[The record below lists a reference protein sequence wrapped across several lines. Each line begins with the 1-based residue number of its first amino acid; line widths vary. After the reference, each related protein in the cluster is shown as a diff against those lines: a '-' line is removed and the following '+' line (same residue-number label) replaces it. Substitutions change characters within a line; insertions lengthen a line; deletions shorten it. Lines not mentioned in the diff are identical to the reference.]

1 MPLDK
6 YRHWVS
12 AIQSSHK
19 RPAYLMIADLIET
32 DIEKGFLQARDRL
45 PPLRELADL
54 LSLNYTTVTRAYR
67 EASNRGLID
76 SHPGSGSYV
85 KGKTSMLPL
94 RNGSNVEMTM
104 NLPPEIED
112 AVLLQR
118 IRDDANN
125 VLQGKGLTAL
135 LRYQDFGGG
144 PADKEAGALM
154 LGELIPR
161 PDVERILVCPG
172 IHSALVALLSLLC
185 GKKGTLCVGH
195 LVYPGL
201 KAIAAQIGVQLM
213 AVECDQDGPR
223 ISAIEA
229 LCKSKQIQA
238 LYVNPTIQNPTTLSM
253 PQRRREAIADL
264 ALRYSLPIIED
275 DAYGWVPERI
285 LSPIAARAP
294 ELTWYLN
301 GLSKCFG
308 AGCRTAYLYAP
319 NKTQAQRAAG
329 ALRALSVMASP
340 ITSTL
345 ATRWIQNGTVN
356 RAREV
361 QRQQSRERQR
371 LARTILASHHPVA
384 NPDGFHLWLPLPK
397 TLAMNPSDV
406 AVFLRNHGISAVAA
420 AAFCTDNNPPAAL
433 RLCLGGPVS
442 LPELEQ
448 RLLLL
453 QDVLQETVNVT
464 MI

>member
-1 MPLDK
+1 MPLEK
-6 YRHWVS
+6 YRHWVN
-12 AIQSSHK
+12 ALQSDSK
-19 RPAYLMIADLIET
+19 RPAYLLIADLIEA

-54 LSLNYTTVTRAYR
+54 LTLNYTTVTRAYK

-85 KGKTSMLPL
+85 KGKASMLPL

-104 NLPPEIED
+104 NLPPEIDD
-112 AVLLQR
+112 AATLQR
-118 IRDDANN
+118 IRDDVNN
-125 VLQGKGLTAL
+125 VLQGKTLTAL
-135 LRYQDFGGG
+135 LRYQDFGGS
-144 PADKEAGALM
+144 PADKDAGALL
-154 LGELIPR
+154 LGELLPR
-161 PDVERILVCPG
+161 PDIDRILVCPG

-185 GKKGTLCVGH
+185 GKNGTLCVGH

-201 KAIAAQIGVQLM
+201 KAIAAQIGVQLI
-213 AVECDQDGPR
+213 AVECDQDGPHIR
-223 ISAIEA
+223 AIEA
-229 LCKSKQIQA
+229 LCKSQQIQA
-238 LYVNPTIQNPTTLSM
+238 LYLNPTIQNPTTLTMSL
-253 PQRRREAIADL
+253 RRREAIADL
-264 ALRYSLPIIED
+264 ALRYSVPIIED
-275 DAYGWVPERI
+275 DAYGWVPACGME
-285 LSPIAARAP
+285 PVAVRAP
-294 ELTWYLN
+294 ELTWYVN

-319 NKTQAQRAAG
+319 NKIQAQRAAG

-340 ITSTL
+340 ITSAL
-345 ATRWIQNGTVN
+345 ATRWIQNGTVDRV
-356 RAREV
+356 RAQ
-361 QRQQSRERQR
+361 QRQQSRERQQ
-371 LARTILASHHPVA
+371 LARTILAPHHPQA

-397 TLAMNPSDV
+397 SLTLNPSDV

-442 LPELEQ
+442 LQELEQ

-453 QDVLQETVNVT
+453 RDVLQQTVNVS

>member
-1 MPLDK
+1 MPLEK

-12 AIQSSHK
+12 ALHSDNK
-19 RPAYLMIADLIET
+19 RPAYLMIADLIEA
-32 DIEKGFLQARDRL
+32 DIDKGFLQARDRL
-45 PPLRELADL
+45 PPLRDLADL
-54 LSLNYTTVTRAYR
+54 LSLNYTTVTRAYK

-76 SHPGSGSYV
+76 SHPGSGSYI
-85 KGKTSMLPL
+85 KGKASMLPL

-104 NLPPEIED
+104 NLPPEIDD
-112 AVLLQR
+112 ATTLQR
-118 IRDDANN
+118 IRDDVNN
-125 VLQGKGLTAL
+125 VLQGKALTAL

-144 PADKEAGALM
+144 PADKEAGALL
-154 LGELIPR
+154 LGELLPR

-172 IHSALVALLSLLC
+172 IHSALLALLSLLC
-185 GKKGTLCVGH
+185 GKNGTLCVGQ

-201 KAIAAQIGVQLM
+201 KAIAAQIGVQLI

-223 ISAIEA
+223 IRALEA
-229 LCKSKQIQA
+229 LCKSQQIQA
-238 LYVNPTIQNPTTLSM
+238 LYLNPTIQNPTTLTM

-275 DAYGWVPERI
+275 DAYGWVPERTAD
-285 LSPIAARAP
+285 PVAALVP
-294 ELTWYLN
+294 ELTWYVN

-319 NKTQAQRAAG
+319 NKIQTQRAAG

-340 ITSTL
+340 ITSAL
-345 ATRWIQNGTVN
+345 ATRWIQNGTVH
-356 RAREV
+356 RVRVA
-361 QRQQSRERQR
+361 QRQQSRERQQ
-371 LARTILASHHPVA
+371 LARGILNAHHPLA

-397 TLAMNPSDV
+397 TLATNPSDV

-453 QDVLQETVNVT
+453 QDVLQESVNFNL
-464 MI
+464 I

>member
-1 MPLDK
+1 MPLEK
-6 YRHWVS
+6 YRHWIN
-12 AIQSSHK
+12 ALQSGSK
-19 RPAYLMIADLIET
+19 RPAYLMIADLIEA
-32 DIEKGFLQARDRL
+32 DIDKGFLQARDRL

-67 EASNRGLID
+67 EASSRGLID
-76 SHPGSGSYV
+76 SHPGSGSFV
-85 KGKTSMLPL
+85 KGKASMLPL

-118 IRDDANN
+118 IRDDVSN
-125 VLQGKGLTAL
+125 VMQGKALTAL
-135 LRYQDFGGG
+135 LRYQDFGGS
-144 PADKEAGALM
+144 PADKEAGALL
-154 LGELIPR
+154 LGELLPR

-185 GKKGTLCVGH
+185 GRNGTLCVGH

-201 KAIAAQIGVQLM
+201 KAIAAQIGVQLI

-223 ISAIEA
+223 PRAIEA
-229 LCKSKQIQA
+229 LCKSQQIQA
-238 LYVNPTIQNPTTLSM
+238 LYLNPTLQNPTTLTMSL
-253 PQRRREAIADL
+253 RRREAMADL

-275 DAYGWVPERI
+275 DAYGWVPEQVMMPVAS
-285 LSPIAARAP
+285 LVP
-294 ELTWYLN
+294 ELTWYVG

-319 NKTQAQRAAG
+319 NRIQAQRAAG

-340 ITSTL
+340 ITSAL
-345 ATRWIQNGTVN
+345 ATRWIQNGTVERV
-356 RAREV
+356 RAA

-371 LARTILASHHPVA
+371 LARGILGSLHPVA
-384 NPDGFHLWLPLPK
+384 HPDGFHLWLPLPK
-397 TLAMNPSDV
+397 TLALNPSDV

-420 AAFCTDNNPPAAL
+420 AAFCADNNPPAAL

-453 QDVLQETVNVT
+453 RDVLLETVNVSR
-464 MI
+464 I